1 MFFSTQFTISCVVL
15 LLLKMESLYAI
26 SPNAIQQ
33 PQEAAWLEFLR
44 AIMAAAKDVERTDI
58 VNVEF
63 ETDICK
69 PLLSHLGRFQQLD
82 AQYFVAVL
90 THKNI

>member
-1 MFFSTQFTISCVVL
+1 
-15 LLLKMESLYAI
+15 MESLYAI

-69 PLLSHLGRFQQLD
+69 PLLSHLARFQQLD
-82 AQYFVAVL
+82 AQYFVAAL